1 MFFTKA
7 CKFLEKRRRR
17 RLLSPWKD
25 PKGMTDE
32 QRLALQ
38 QKVDDYI
45 KLHPVCFLV
54 IS

>member
-1 MFFTKA
+1 M
-7 CKFLEKRRRR
+7 EKQRSKRP
-17 RLLSPWKD
+17 LSPWKD
-25 PKGMTDE
+25 PKGLTDE